1 MSEHYEV
8 GYCRP
13 PKAGQ
18 FKKGR
23 SGNPKGRPKGS
34 FNAANELSKAL
45 LAPTAVKTDQ
55 GIKQVSTLQ
64 AIVMKCLSE
73 TGKGN
78 MKGAELIFGALKFL
92 TNVPAE
98 DDNDEEAF
106 TDEDILQAHDQRVM
120 ARAMKGGE
128 LER

>member
-78 MKGAELIFGALKFL
+78 MKGAELIFGTLKFL
-92 TNVPAE
+92 TNVPVE
-98 DDNDEEAF
+98 NDNDEEAF

-120 ARAMKGGE
+120 ACAMKGGE